1 MSRDERPLYTRLIPV
16 LPVADVL
23 AEREFYERLGFSH
36 FVDPDEQY
44 PATAFAALRY
54 GEHIVFGVALSPE
67 FDPAG
72 ADSRLWWQFESP
84 DVWPIHERALAA
96 NFEIEQ
102 PPQIEPWGRRTLKL
116 RSPNGYVVTFEEIE
130 K

>member
-1 MSRDERPLYTRLIPV
+1 MTAEGRPLYTRLIPV

-23 AEREFYERLGFSH
+23 AERDFYERLGFSH

-54 GEHIVFGVALSPE
+54 GENIVFGVALSPE
-67 FDPAG
+67 FDPAS
-72 ADSRLWWQFESP
+72 AESRLWWQLESV
-84 DVWPIHERALAA
+84 DVWPIHERARAA
-96 NFEIEQ
+96 NLEVEQ

>member
-1 MSRDERPLYTRLIPV
+1 VSSGERPLYTRLIPV

-54 GEHIVFGVALSPE
+54 GESIVFGVALSPE
-67 FDPAG
+67 FDPAS
-72 ADSRLWWQFESP
+72 ADSRLWWQLETV
-84 DVWPIHERALAA
+84 DAWPIHERAKQA
-96 NFEIEQ
+96 NLEIEQ

>member
-1 MSRDERPLYTRLIPV
+1 MSSGGRPLYTRLIPV
-16 LPVADVL
+16 LPVADVV
-23 AEREFYERLGFSH
+23 AEREFYEKLGFSH
-36 FVDPDEQY
+36 FVDPDEPY
-44 PATAFAALRY
+44 PPTAFAALRH
-54 GEHIVFGVALSPE
+54 GDDILFGVALSPE

-72 ADSRLWWQFESP
+72 AESRLWWQFEST
-84 DVWPIHERALAA
+84 DVWTIHACAKEA
-96 NFEIEQ
+96 NLEIEQ